1 MFYNYDDDNE
11 RDRALGASGNP
22 PENPVA
28 PESGP
33 VTDWR
38 TSVADLIGK
47 TADAAPAPTAEPEL
61 TSTVTHVTHVAQ
73 TEPGART
80 EIWSDPSFREYD
92 KRGGDGVFSP
102 GLSGSYRT
110 SPYRSQS
117 EPFEPTP
124 VRREVPRR
132 RHGFLRAVCLALV
145 CVLLS
150 GAASYGVLEYRIQNG
165 DIALPAPQ
173 VVLGAQTTAT
183 NPEQSPA
190 LPLVS
195 SGDVLTAKEIYK
207 LAKGQVVAV
216 STVIPSQG
224 FGSPGGSVY
233 GSGFVISADG
243 YIMTNYHVI
252 EAASQYGYDIDITL
266 YDGTTYK
273 AKVVGYEAD
282 NDVAVVK
289 VDAVGLNAV
298 KIGSSSA
305 MEVGATIYAVGN
317 PRRLDYT
324 MTDGIVSALDR
335 TVQVDQYTSI
345 NMFQISAAVNSG
357 NSGGPVYSDTG
368 DVLGIVSAKYASSG
382 TEGLGFA
389 IPIDDAMAIASELI
403 SNGYITG
410 KARLGV
416 EVQTMDAN
424 TASYFKTVEGA
435 YVTFIYSGSC
445 AEKAG
450 IKPGDIITKLGETDV
465 TSTETLKTAK
475 RDFKAGDTTTI
486 VVNRGGEVLELTITL
501 DEEPG
506 NAD

>member
-1 MFYNYDDDNE
+1 MFYNYEDDNGQKTTP
-11 RDRALGASGNP
+11 GAGETP
-22 PENPVA
+22 PEQELQPQ
-28 PESGP
+28 SGP

-38 TSVADLIGK
+38 SSVSDLIYK
-47 TADAAPAPTAEPEL
+47 TPDVTPEPTPPVSDAPDYELPGTFTRGGFPERRADAWREP
-61 TSTVTHVTHVAQ
+61 SY
-73 TEPGART
+73 
-80 EIWSDPSFREYD
+80 SEYD
-92 KRGGDGVFSP
+92 KRGGDVFSP
-102 GLSGSYRT
+102 GLSGSYRGA
-110 SPYRSQS
+110 SYRQQS
-117 EPFEPTP
+117 EPTEPIPT
-124 VRREVPRR
+124 RREPQRR
-132 RHGFLRAVCLALV
+132 RHGFLRAVALALV
-145 CVLLS
+145 CVVLS
-150 GAASYGVLEYRIQNG
+150 GAASYGVLEYRINNG

-173 VVLGAQTTAT
+173 VVLGARTT
-183 NPEQSPA
+183 NEPEQSPA
-190 LPLVS
+190 LPVVAT
-195 SGDVLTAKEIYK
+195 GDTLTAREIYK

-216 STVIPSQG
+216 STTIPSQG
-224 FGSPGGSVY
+224 FGQSGSVY

-252 EAASQYGYDIDITL
+252 ETASKYGYDIDITL

-273 AKVVGYEAD
+273 ANVVGYEAD

-305 MEVGATIYAVGN
+305 MEVGSTIYAVGN

-335 TVQVDQYTSI
+335 KVQVDQYTSI

-357 NSGGPVYSDTG
+357 NSGGPVYSDVG
-368 DVLGIVSAKYASSG
+368 EVLGIVSAKYASSG

-410 KARLGV
+410 KAKMGID
-416 EVQTMDAN
+416 VQTMDAN

-435 YVTFIYSGSC
+435 YVTLVAQGSC
-445 AEKAG
+445 ADIAG
-450 IKPGDIITKLGETDV
+450 IKPGDIITKLGDSDV
-465 TSTETLKTAK
+465 ISTETLKTAK
-475 RDFKAGDTTTI
+475 RAFKAGDTTTV
-486 VVNRGGEVLELTITL
+486 VVNRSGEVLNLTITF

-506 NAD
+506 ATD